1 LAQDKGFTLKAQYEE
16 SEKLGLQNKKEFD
29 VHNENK
35 ITDDEI
41 RYLLSC
47 TYYEILGC
55 GIQGFGTTLDE
66 IKKGY
71 QKTLLKYHPGKTG
84 RGETDPVFLKVQ
96 AAFNTLSDTTKR
108 RAYDSQNV
116 PVFHDIIPNG
126 KETFKTEE
134 EFYKL
139 YGEAF
144 ARNAR
149 FSETLPTPAFG
160 GAELT
165 GKALSAM
172 YVFWGAFKS
181 WRSFDKMMKEN
192 EGEAEKAKMKE
203 SIRLTKMV
211 DLAKKFDPRL
221 KREREKEKKEADEK
235 KQIEDEKATLIKN
248 ALKNAAKKKKTIRD
262 KQKKAL
268 RKSKAQFRKISAELL
283 SKCRAVDTSI
293 LKVQGNGDKLFSEID
308 VSELCDRCNSMV
320 QRGLMGR
327 LADMCDRCQGGT
339 ESVMMKEVWEV
350 SKEVM
355 AVLMEIQSPEY
366 VRKLQNDEEAFQ
378 RQQNKLVDAA
388 KKATSKESDKHAW
401 TDEEKA
407 ELSKACSKF
416 PGGSLNRWQAIADYL
431 SAQLLLENPL
441 TKEECFEMSNK
452 MVQNHHEQQKKI
464 IDGTNDSS
472 ELAAKEE
479 EVPADGWT
487 KVQQAAFQKALT
499 KFGPKMKKSARW
511 KAVGD
516 AVPGKT
522 KKECEERFKFLRAAG
537 KGKKYSKNQK
547 LVTKSWHLF
556 ISLCL
561 SLSLPY
567 LF

>member
-1 LAQDKGFTLKAQYEE
+1 M
-16 SEKLGLQNKKEFD
+16 S
-29 VHNENK
+29 V
-35 ITDDEI
+35 
-41 RYLLSC
+41 
-47 TYYEILGC
+47 
-55 GIQGFGTTLDE
+55 LDLE
-66 IKKGY
+66 VLHSKV
-71 QKTLLKYHPGKTG
+71 
-84 RGETDPVFLKVQ
+84 GERIGDPV
-96 AAFNTLSDTTKR
+96 NITT
-108 RAYDSQNV
+108 
-116 PVFHDIIPNG
+116 I
-126 KETFKTEE
+126 
-134 EFYKL
+134 
-139 YGEAF
+139 
-144 ARNAR
+144 
-149 FSETLPTPAFG
+149 
-160 GAELT
+160 
-165 GKALSAM
+165 
-172 YVFWGAFKS
+172 
-181 WRSFDKMMKEN
+181 
-192 EGEAEKAKMKE
+192 
-203 SIRLTKMV
+203 
-211 DLAKKFDPRL
+211 
-221 KREREKEKKEADEK
+221 
-235 KQIEDEKATLIKN
+235 QIEDEKAALIKTAKEEK
-248 ALKNAAKKKKTIRD
+248 ALRD

-268 RKSKAQFRKISAELL
+268 RKSKARFRKISAELL
-283 SKCRAVDTSI
+283 SKCRAVDISI

-308 VSELCDRCNSMV
+308 VSELCDRCNAMV
-320 QRGLMGR
+320 QRGLMER
-327 LADMCDRCQGGT
+327 LADMSDRCQGEL
-339 ESVMMKEVWEV
+339 ESVMMKKVWEV

-366 VRKLQNDEEAFQ
+366 VRKRQNDEEAFQ